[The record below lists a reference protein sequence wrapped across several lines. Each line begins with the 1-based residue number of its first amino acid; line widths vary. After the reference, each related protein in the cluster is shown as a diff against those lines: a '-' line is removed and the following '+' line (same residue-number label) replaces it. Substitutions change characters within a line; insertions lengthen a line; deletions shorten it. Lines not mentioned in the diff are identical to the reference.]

1 MRRPGEPRFA
11 APVRFAP
18 GAAVSGWSAGVT
30 PAGDVVVAWK
40 DGEKTGDPQGGGVLH
55 FAVAPA
61 GGPFG
66 RPAVLAGH
74 VFAMAGAGA
83 ALTWTEGRPKGAYET
98 DKRVLHAALAH
109 DVADGGP
116 ASPGSPV
123 DRTAPRLR
131 LRVVAVKG
139 RRVRVAVRSSERA
152 SLRATWRS
160 APGRC
165 AARRARCA
173 SRHGRRRQ
181 RPQRR
186 AHGAPAAPLIRSA
199 ARTGNGTAR
208 KPAWAAL

>member
-1 MRRPGEPRFA
+1 M
-11 APVRFAP
+11 
-18 GAAVSGWSAGVT
+18 
-30 PAGDVVVAWK
+30 
-40 DGEKTGDPQGGGVLH
+40 
-55 FAVAPA
+55 
-61 GGPFG
+61 
-66 RPAVLAGH
+66 LAGH

-160 APGRC
+160 GSRTLRRAKSTLRVGRARVLAVKAPAG
-165 AARRARCA
+165 AARVRLTVRATD
-173 SRHGRRRQ
+173 
-181 RPQRR
+181 
-186 AHGAPAAPLIRSA
+186 AAGNARSA
-199 ARTGNGTAR
+199 ARTVR
-208 KPAWAAL
+208 LRRR